1 MADWTMT
8 PRKKGNCRMI
18 LAPDADL
25 LLYPTVRTLLH
36 AIAVEQGHE
45 ILVLPEVYDEVMRG
59 IRITQ
64 AEKAQDIFKGLS
76 NLGSDRE
83 SEIAERMI
91 ASAQDWFTSELEHEE
106 TGYRRA
112 EQTWQ
117 QAANAA
123 RIVRALPSGIA
134 APMPEPPSGDPL
146 ILAQA
151 LVHEATLLST
161 NNLNTIDH
169 EQANAWAREVLG
181 ENRDF
186 ILSPDLTL
194 QRLSGG
200 SNQKVGAWVLS
211 HVTRTHELP
220 MQKRRGAIWKTADA
234 LHGAGFVETAR
245 NLRWMEKTSADFRQ
259 QITAD
264 RSSHP
269 QATQAAQE
277 SEARLRQSTK
287 NILASVEAAERNL
300 SASPSG
306 SQTR

>member
-1 MADWTMT
+1 ML
-8 PRKKGNCRMI
+8 
-18 LAPDADL
+18 LAPDTNL
-25 LLYPTVRTLLH
+25 LLYPTPRTLLH
-36 AIAVEQGHE
+36 AIAIEQGHE

-59 IRITQ
+59 IRLTQ
-64 AEKAQDIFKGLS
+64 AEKAQDIFEGLS
-76 NLGSDRE
+76 NLGPDQQ

-106 TGYRRA
+106 TAYRRA
-112 EQTWQ
+112 VQTWQ

-123 RIVRALPSGIA
+123 RMVRALPSGIV

-151 LVHEATLLST
+151 LIHEATLLST

-169 EQANAWAREVLG
+169 EQANAWARKVLG

-194 QRLSGG
+194 QRLSGD
-200 SNQKVGAWVLS
+200 SHQKVGAWVLS

-220 MQKRRGAIWKTADA
+220 MRKRRGAFWSTADA

-245 NLRWMEKTSADFRQ
+245 QLRWMEKTSADFRQ

-264 RSSHP
+264 QSSHP
-269 QATQAAQE
+269 QATQVAQE

-287 NILASVEAAERNL
+287 NILASIEAAERNP

-306 SQTR
+306 PQTG

>member
-1 MADWTMT
+1 ML
-8 PRKKGNCRMI
+8 
-18 LAPDADL
+18 LAPDTNL
-25 LLYPTVRTLLH
+25 LLHPTPRTLLH
-36 AIAVEQGHE
+36 AVAIEQGHE

-59 IRITQ
+59 IRLTQ

-76 NLGSDRE
+76 NLGPDQQ

-91 ASAQDWFTSELEHEE
+91 ASAQDWFTSELDHEE
-106 TGYRRA
+106 TAYRRTA
-112 EQTWQ
+112 QTWQ

-123 RIVRALPSGIA
+123 RMVRALPSGIA

-151 LVHEATLLST
+151 LIHEATLLST

-169 EQANAWAREVLG
+169 EQANAWARKVLG

-194 QRLSGG
+194 QRLSGD
-200 SNQKVGAWVLS
+200 SHQKVGAWVLS

-220 MQKRRGAIWKTADA
+220 MRKRRGALWNTADA
-234 LHGAGFVETAR
+234 LHGAGFIETAR
-245 NLRWMEKTSADFRQ
+245 RLRWMEKTSADFRQ

-264 RSSHP
+264 QSSHP
-269 QATQAAQE
+269 QATRVAQE

-287 NILASVEAAERNL
+287 NILASIEAAERNS
-300 SASPSG
+300 SASASG
-306 SQTR
+306 PQTR

>member
-1 MADWTMT
+1 MT

-18 LAPDADL
+18 LAPDTNL
-25 LLYPTVRTLLH
+25 LLYPTPRTLLH
-36 AIAVEQGHE
+36 AIAIEQGHE

-91 ASAQDWFTSELEHEE
+91 ASAQDWFTSELEHED
-106 TGYRRA
+106 TAYRRA

-169 EQANAWAREVLG
+169 EQANAWARKPLARPRPVYDGCRSNCLSAAMLLSFVPWQRTRFRNTLFIINFSLLPCPLANKTTPLG
-181 ENRDF
+181 PCTNAA
-186 ILSPDLTL
+186 PC
-194 QRLSGG
+194 
-200 SNQKVGAWVLS
+200 
-211 HVTRTHELP
+211 
-220 MQKRRGAIWKTADA
+220 DA
-234 LHGAGFVETAR
+234 L
-245 NLRWMEKTSADFRQ
+245 TSW
-259 QITAD
+259 
-264 RSSHP
+264 P
-269 QATQAAQE
+269 
-277 SEARLRQSTK
+277 
-287 NILASVEAAERNL
+287 
-300 SASPSG
+300 
-306 SQTR
+306 